1 MLIETNTLPQSQ
13 TGNTTTRIVMQVF
26 LLLLLEDALVHNKW
40 RRLIGSTVGD
50 SDDSGS

>member
-13 TGNTTTRIVMQVF
+13 TGNTTTCIVMQV
-26 LLLLLEDALVHNKW
+26 LLLLEDALVHNKW